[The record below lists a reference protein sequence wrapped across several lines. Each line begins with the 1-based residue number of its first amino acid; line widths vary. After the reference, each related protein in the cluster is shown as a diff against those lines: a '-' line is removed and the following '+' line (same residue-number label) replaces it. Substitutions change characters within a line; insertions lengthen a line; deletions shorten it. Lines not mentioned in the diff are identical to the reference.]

1 MPSDNITICGRGFDI
16 PVPDRYT
23 PGSAIELTEGEAS
36 SIRQTFCENIRNN
49 IAARMKKDN
58 GAVNE
63 AGALHEELVEEWQTK
78 VNEYAEGYQFGVRT
92 GGGGRT
98 PVDPVDRETLKIIKD
113 KVREKLVRLFGAKH
127 GHTTEQVNELANQ
140 VFTDPDRV
148 ETYRVL
154 ARQRIAQLNEAA
166 DIELTGMDVP
176 AEAA

>member
-23 PGSAIELTEGEAS
+23 AGSTIELTEGEAS

-78 VNEYAEGYQFGVRT
+78 VNEYAESYQFGVRT

-98 PVDPVDRETLKIIKD
+98 PADPVERETLKIVKD
-113 KVREKLVRLFGAKH
+113 KIREKLVRLFGAKH
-127 GHTTEQVNELANQ
+127 GHTTEQVNELAAQ
-140 VFTDPDRV
+140 LMATDRADV
-148 ETYRVL
+148 YRTL
-154 ARQRIAQLNEAA
+154 AKQRIAQLNEAA